1 MKVAWLTHHIPRVQE
16 RGSALLPG
24 KYAGGAE
31 RNNDY
36 MVNAKPEH
44 IDLEWIDAP
53 DWQNALDES
62 FDEIVITGTD
72 HLTERAMLALS
83 DRSPVVWI
91 QHHQHRTPAKRILF
105 QRARR
110 FITMSAAH
118 MGWEAEW
125 TDRADTYIHSPVP
138 PDCVRPGDKSSGFA
152 LFAGRDHPAKGKINA
167 RIWAQNNNV
176 DLVELVNAD
185 HDVVLEAMSE
195 ATYFVH
201 LPKER
206 DACPLVVIEATL
218 AGCEVIT
225 NSLVGRLDPGD
236 PATVL
241 AAQPPR
247 FWAMVE
253 EK

>member
-1 MKVAWLTHHIPRVQE
+1 MKVAWLTHHIPKVQE
-16 RGSALLPG
+16 RHSALLPG

-36 MVNAKPEH
+36 MVTAKPDH
-44 IDLEWIDAP
+44 IEVEWIDAP
-53 DWQNALDES
+53 DWQHALDDS

-72 HLTERAMLALS
+72 RLAEEAMTVLAERK
-83 DRSPVVWI
+83 PVVWI

-105 QRARR
+105 QQARR
-110 FITMSAAH
+110 FITMSAKH
-118 MGWEAEW
+118 MAWESEW
-125 TDRADTYIHSPVP
+125 TDRADTFIHSPVP
-138 PDCVRPGDKSSGFA
+138 PDCVQPGDKSEVFA

-167 RIWAQNNNV
+167 RMWAAANNV
-176 DLVELVNAD
+176 PLVELVSTD
-185 HDVVLEAMSE
+185 HDIVLERMAR

-218 AGCEVIT
+218 AGCEIVT
-225 NSLVGRLDPGD
+225 NSLVGRLEPGD

-253 EK
+253 DT

>member
-1 MKVAWLTHHIPRVQE
+1 MKIAWLTHHIPRVQE

-36 MVNAKPEH
+36 MVTARPDH
-44 IDLEWIDAP
+44 IDVEWIDAP
-53 DWQNALDES
+53 DWEYALDGS

-72 HLTERAMLALS
+72 RLTEEAMLAFAE
-83 DRSPVVWI
+83 RSPVVWI
-91 QHHQHRTPAKRILF
+91 QHHQHRTPAKRTLF
-105 QRARR
+105 RKARR

-125 TDRADTYIHSPVP
+125 TDRADTFIHSPVP
-138 PDCVRPGDKSSGFA
+138 PDSVQPGDKSEGFA

-167 RIWAQNNNV
+167 RIWAQQHNV
-176 DLVELVNAD
+176 ELVELVNAD
-185 HDVVLEAMSE
+185 HDVVLNHMSR

-225 NSLVGRLDPGD
+225 NSLVGRLELGD

-241 AAQPPR
+241 AAQPPK

>member
-1 MKVAWLTHHIPRVQE
+1 MKVAWLTHHIPRVE
-16 RGSALLPG
+16 DRGSALLPG

-36 MVNAKPEH
+36 MVAAKPDH
-44 IDLEWIDAP
+44 IDLDWIDAP
-53 DWQNALDES
+53 DWRQALEGDY
-62 FDEIVITGTD
+62 DDIVITGTD
-72 HLTERAMLALS
+72 KLTETAMAMLAE
-83 DRSPVVWI
+83 RKPVVWI
-91 QHHQHRTPAKRILF
+91 QHHQQRTPAKRHLF
-105 QRARR
+105 QTARR
-110 FITMSAAH
+110 FITMSAKH

-125 TDRADTYIHSPVP
+125 TGRADTYVHSPVP
-138 PDCVRPGDKSSGFA
+138 PGCVKPGEKEPLA

-167 RIWAQNNNV
+167 RIWAQRHGIN
-176 DLVELVNAD
+176 LVELVNAD
-185 HDVVLEAMSE
+185 HDVVLEHMSR
-195 ATYFVH
+195 AQYFVH

-218 AGCEVIT
+218 AGCEIVT

-241 AAQPPR
+241 AAQPPK

>member
-1 MKVAWLTHHIPRVQE
+1 MKIAWLTHHIPRVQE

-36 MVNAKPEH
+36 MVTAKPDH
-44 IDLEWIDAP
+44 IELEWIDAP
-53 DWQNALDES
+53 DWRQALEGDY
-62 FDEIVITGTD
+62 DDIVITGTD
-72 HLTERAMLALS
+72 HLTETAMAMLAQ
-83 DRSPVVWI
+83 RSPVVWI
-91 QHHQHRTPAKRILF
+91 QHHQHRTPAKRHLF
-105 QRARR
+105 QTARR
-110 FITMSAAH
+110 FITMSAKH
-118 MGWEAEW
+118 MDWEAEW
-125 TDRADTYIHSPVP
+125 TGRADTYVHSPVP
-138 PDCVRPGDKSSGFA
+138 PDCVKPGDKEPFA

-167 RIWAQNNNV
+167 RIWAQRQGV
-176 DLVELVNAD
+176 HLVELVNAD
-185 HDVVLEAMSE
+185 HDVVLEHMSRAE
-195 ATYFVH
+195 YFVH

-218 AGCEVIT
+218 AGCEIVT

-241 AAQPPR
+241 AAQPPK